1 MLIVLPILAS
11 AELLFEY
18 SAGIARINAAMFDVP
33 SPKHYMAT
41 DEYPV
46 NLGIERKAIEKV
58 AKFNAQFRR
67 YSFVG
72 IDMTDPFI
80 GKRQVG
86 LCPISLPGIILK
98 WVSENV
104 VRVLGHNV
112 QRTISAAGI
121 HNENLICPIHD
132 GIQTRAD
139 VGFLVVRHN
148 YD

>member
-72 IDMTDPFI
+72 IDMTDPLV

-98 WVSENV
+98 WVPKNV
-104 VRVLGHNV
+104 ARILGHYV
-112 QRTISAAGI
+112 QRAIGAARI
-121 HNENLICPIHD
+121 HNEYLVCPIHNC
-132 GIQTRAD
+132 IQTRAD
-139 VGFLVVRHN
+139 IGFLVVRHN